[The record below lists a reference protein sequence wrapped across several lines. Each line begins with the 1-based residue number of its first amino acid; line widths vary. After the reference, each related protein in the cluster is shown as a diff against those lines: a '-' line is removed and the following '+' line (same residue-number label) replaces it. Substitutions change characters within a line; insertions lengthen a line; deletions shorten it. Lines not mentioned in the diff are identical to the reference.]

1 MPSVTAKPVSCLS
14 ESGWRFVQTCHICHA
29 DILPN
34 HFSGLQS
41 KYRSLKSLLGCW
53 LALSMPET
61 CRHLIFQS
69 MKFLSSY
76 PDSDTNSPGV
86 CRPNCPSAHPAQG
99 PSPSWIRNRMF
110 MWSQRGRTG
119 LLAPA
124 SRTAS
129 TTLPHSNCSLQYL
142 RLPLLKKVHVFS
154 PLLCW
159 ESEGTAALSSMLVE
173 ILCRSR
179 IDWIKWVL

>member
-1 MPSVTAKPVSCLS
+1 MLTSYPTTSLDFSPNIDPWNLCLAAGWLCQCQKP
-14 ESGWRFVQTCHICHA
+14 A
-29 DILPN
+29 DIW
-34 HFSGLQS
+34 FF
-41 KYRSLKSLLGCW
+41 KAW
-53 LALSMPET
+53 
-61 CRHLIFQS
+61 
-69 MKFLSSY
+69 SS
-76 PDSDTNSPGV
+76 SVLTQTDTNSPGV

-179 IDWIKWVL
+179 IDWIKWVQ